1 MDPVDP
7 DGRNILHLAVS
18 NVEEFL
24 RLFHEAEDK
33 NPRGK
38 YFSKKVKLCPE
49 AQKLCPN
56 KILRIMI

>member
-38 YFSKKVKLCPE
+38 YFSKKLFY
-49 AQKLCPN
+49 A
-56 KILRIMI
+56 LRHRNFAPTKSYES

>member
-38 YFSKKVKLCPE
+38 YFSKKS
-49 AQKLCPN
+49 N
-56 KILRIMI
+56 SGSG